1 MHFIKKAIRKIL
13 QFAKKVY
20 VKFKKKDSY
29 FDIRELFISQKK
41 AEDFSRYDIAVRY
54 LFIEQ
59 YFGKNDFGFSLYEKM
74 QKKRMGANYNS
85 NCINDFKKNIESYNL
100 NGYNKNSK
108 ITIGSGLQLIDGS
121 HRIALG
127 LFFKHFTITAT
138 VVPIRTEYDYSLE
151 WFIANDFSNQEIELI
166 KSKYLELEKMC
177 NLDFQCIMWP
187 PMKDF
192 FDDATNDLKKL
203 ANVVTYKDYNFDKF
217 GFEHFI
223 RGVYSVDDI
232 EDWKVQKKIDNM
244 SGPDKDNYT
253 VRILEIK
260 MDRPAFR
267 LKQINNKTLSKRG
280 EKIKFVI
287 RTKYKDK
294 IENYYYD
301 NVMHIADNYYQNAHI
316 NSFKNIN
323 LDLTDYFANIVDYDY
338 VMTKFDV
345 PYMPKDF
352 PKNIPYGKDIDIL
365 CNLQTL
371 DELAKKTEE
380 FCNCN
385 FSDVDCIYRKISQ
398 TRTQIRLELNGF
410 TIFIWDFSS
419 KENGLNN
426 DFITDA
432 IKNSI
437 DINGIKTTN
446 NEYEFVF
453 RKNILKNKYK
463 SYHQEFVNN
472 HITDNCSTLEERYM
486 V

>member
-13 QFAKKVY
+13 LFAKKIY
-20 VKFKKKDSY
+20 VKLKKKDGY

-41 AEDFSRYDIAVRY
+41 ADDFLRYDIAVRY

-100 NGYNKNSK
+100 NGYDKNSK

-127 LFFKHFTITAT
+127 LFFQHYTITAT

-151 WFIANDFSNQEIELI
+151 WFIANDFSTQEIELI
-166 KSKYLELEKMC
+166 KSKYFELEKMC

-203 ANVVTYKDYNFDKF
+203 SNVVTYKDYSFDKF
-217 GFEHFI
+217 GFEYFI
-223 RGVYSVDDI
+223 KGVYSVDDI
-232 EDWKVQKKIDNM
+232 EDWKVRKKIDYM
-244 SGPDKDNYT
+244 TGPDKNSYT

-316 NSFKNIN
+316 KQFKDIKV
-323 LDLTDYFANIVDYDY
+323 DITDYFEDIIDCDY
-338 VMTKFDV
+338 VLTKFDV

-352 PKNIPYGKDIDIL
+352 PKNVPLGKDIDIL
-365 CNLQTL
+365 CNLKSL
-371 DELAKKTEE
+371 DILVNKAEE
-380 FCNCN
+380 FCKQK
-385 FSDVDCIYRKISQ
+385 FPDIDCIHRKISQ

-419 KENGLNN
+419 KEDGLN
-426 DFITDA
+426 DLFIIDA
-432 IKNSI
+432 LSNSI
-437 DINGIKTTN
+437 TINGIKTTN
-446 NEYEFVF
+446 NEYEVIF
-453 RKNILKNKYK
+453 RKNILKKKFK
-463 SYHQEFVNN
+463 SYHQEYINN
-472 HITDNCSTLEERYM
+472 NNTENCSILEERYI